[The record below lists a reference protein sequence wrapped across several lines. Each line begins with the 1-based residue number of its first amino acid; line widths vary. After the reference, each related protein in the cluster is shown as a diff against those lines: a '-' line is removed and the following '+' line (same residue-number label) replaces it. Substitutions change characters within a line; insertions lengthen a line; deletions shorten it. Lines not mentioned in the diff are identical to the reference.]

1 MDAPRARVARIAR
14 VAPHNTKG
22 PPLGPEVVGVDLTS
36 ASAQATVLYGIS
48 PATAACH
55 HARRKPPCPAKAT
68 MPGESHHA
76 HAHAHALHAPCANQ
90 SPTNQAKATSN
101 KNVRRTQSRV
111 AQPETS
117 REAARI
123 RLVDHA
129 RHSLGNQNQAANNGH
144 RSTKPES
151 S

>member
-1 MDAPRARVARIAR
+1 M
-14 VAPHNTKG
+14 
-22 PPLGPEVVGVDLTS
+22 L
-36 ASAQATVLYGIS
+36 VLYGRLTFQ
-48 PATAACH
+48 PACVF
-55 HARRKPPCPAKAT
+55 R
-68 MPGESHHA
+68 G
-76 HAHAHALHAPCANQ
+76 L
-90 SPTNQAKATSN
+90 N
-101 KNVRRTQSRV
+101 KGLNCVWTQSRV

>member
-1 MDAPRARVARIAR
+1 
-14 VAPHNTKG
+14 
-22 PPLGPEVVGVDLTS
+22 
-36 ASAQATVLYGIS
+36 
-48 PATAACH
+48 
-55 HARRKPPCPAKAT
+55 

-144 RSTKPES
+144 RPTKPES

>member
-1 MDAPRARVARIAR
+1 
-14 VAPHNTKG
+14 
-22 PPLGPEVVGVDLTS
+22 
-36 ASAQATVLYGIS
+36 
-48 PATAACH
+48 
-55 HARRKPPCPAKAT
+55 

-76 HAHAHALHAPCANQ
+76 HAHAHALHVPCANQ
-90 SPTNQAKATSN
+90 PPTNQAKATKN
-101 KNVRRTQSRV
+101 QNVRRTQSSRV